1 MSSRSSPKMNDLIEM
16 NHEIAALIRAGV
28 PLELGLRS
36 IAGGAQTSF
45 DALAERLADHLS
57 RGRSLAEA
65 FAQETQSISPVYAA
79 VVDAASQAGRLPE
92 ALDSVAN
99 SAKVVQ
105 EIRRRLGLA
114 MIYPLACLIV
124 AIPLAAGV
132 VSILMPSIKFTL
144 ENARFEADW
153 AIESLFTLY
162 QTRSIWSVQIP
173 LGLLALFATLYL
185 FSFGPTRPLWFAITG
200 LNWLPGFSRVQYSLR
215 RTQFLELLALQT
227 KFGIPLEQ
235 AFPRAAS
242 VTENKKLQIDA
253 DRIATAL
260 KSGRSLREALTE
272 AATIP
277 ASWKWVLVTSQEAGL
292 LPVAIRQLAESSRL
306 QAEQRTAWFNLAVP
320 AALALTC
327 STIIVVVYMLTVL
340 LPVISVWKG
349 LDQP

>member
-1 MSSRSSPKMNDLIEM
+1 MSSRSSPKMNDLIEI

-45 DALAERLADHLS
+45 DKLADRLADHLAG
-57 RGRSLAEA
+57 GRSLAEA
-65 FAQETQSISPVYAA
+65 FAQETHSISPVYAA
-79 VVDAASQAGRLPE
+79 VVEAGTQSGRLPE

-99 SAKVVQ
+99 SATVVQ
-105 EIRRRLGLA
+105 EIRRRVGLA

-132 VSILMPSIKFTL
+132 ISILVPRIKSTL
-144 ENARFEADW
+144 EDIRLPADW
-153 AIESLFTLY
+153 VIETLFSLH
-162 QTRSIWSVQIP
+162 QTRSIWSLQIP
-173 LGLLALFATLYL
+173 IGLLGVVAALYL
-185 FSFGPTRPLWFAITG
+185 LRSGPTRPVWFAITG
-200 LNWLPGFSRVQYSLR
+200 LNWLPGFGRVQYSLR
-215 RTQFLELLALQT
+215 RTQFLELLALQM

-242 VTENKKLQIDA
+242 VTENKKLQMDA

-272 AATIP
+272 ATTIP

-306 QAEQRTAWFNLAVP
+306 QAEQRTAWFNLTIPV
-320 AALALTC
+320 ALALTC
-327 STIIVVVYMLTVL
+327 SAIIVTMYVLTVL